1 MELVELGRER
11 GVRTRHL
18 RLGVQGR
25 LVPGLLWTPIEP
37 SGPAPLVALG
47 HGASRDKGQDV
58 VVALA
63 RRLVRHHGIA
73 ALALDGPVHGER
85 RGAGWGAVP
94 QVVFLEF
101 AQRWAAEGDAMT
113 DQMVADWRAALDVV
127 AELDELDPS
136 RLGYWGLSMGTILGL
151 PLVAAEPRIQV
162 AVLGLCGLTG
172 PTRDRLAADAPRVT
186 VPTLF
191 LVQWDDE
198 LFPRDSAFALFA
210 ALGAT
215 DKRLHAHPG
224 AHGAVPAEE
233 LDLAEAFLA
242 LHLLDDDQRPGQ
254 ERSGG
259 GLGRQPSEEATSRT
273 STT

>member
-1 MELVELGRER
+1 MELVELGQER

-18 RLGVQGR
+18 RLSVEGR
-25 LVPGLLWTPIEP
+25 AVPGLLWTPAAP
-37 SGPAPLVALG
+37 KGPVPLVALG

-63 RRLVRHHGIA
+63 RRLVRHHGMA
-73 ALALDGPVHGER
+73 ALAIDGPVHGER
-85 RGAGWGAVP
+85 RGEAHPVP

-101 AQRWAAEGDAMT
+101 AQRWAAEGEAMT
-113 DQMVADWRAALDVV
+113 DQMVADWRAVLDAL
-127 AELDELDPS
+127 AALGEFDPE
-136 RLGYWGLSMGTILGL
+136 RLGYWGLSMGTILGV
-151 PLVAAEPRIQV
+151 PLVAAEPRMRA

-172 PTRDRLAADAPRVT
+172 PTRDRLAVDAPRVT

-210 ALGAT
+210 ALGT
-215 DKRLHAHPG
+215 PDKRLHAHPG

-233 LDLAEAFLA
+233 LDGAEAFLA
-242 LHLLDDDQRPGQ
+242 WHLL
-254 ERSGG
+254 GG
-259 GLGRQPSEEATSRT
+259 GQGPSQDRSCIGPGRQPREDATSRT